1 MVTRAPGGA
10 SEREAPAGDFT
21 KKPEEEC
28 DLVMEGGI
36 TSGVVYPPAILKL
49 ARRYRFRAVGGASA
63 GAIAAAATAAAEYG
77 REEGGFTAFEEMQQE
92 LASPGFFERV
102 FRPSAATKQLFEAT
116 RAAKGVID
124 DWNTSE
130 PEGDGFQLAV
140 SLLERA
146 KGESPGLPSTD
157 RDRDFA
163 LRALQWLLRFV
174 ERETERSARAH
185 EDHVKERA
193 LWSFLSVLVALFG
206 PFVGIALWSGNSVA
220 IGLTLLVSALWV
232 TVIAVFGLRVLSLYR
247 GAEMLLGEAAG
258 LKRGLDALNS
268 PEGSFSFC
276 SGHDEAQG
284 SAEAPPLTDW
294 MHAQFQRLAGKREGE
309 APLTFKDLD
318 EQQVTFQLVTTDLT
332 KGQPMIMPWKDKSF
346 FFKEDDFKKL
356 FPEDVLT
363 ALIRASEELERAREH
378 ASYRLP
384 EGYHHF
390 PADKAL
396 PIIVATRM
404 SLSFPVLLAAVPL
417 YTLDEAGRAAQ
428 QQATVAEPAAL
439 APEHFTVHWFS
450 DGGIANNFPIHFFD
464 SWIPSRPTFGITL
477 ADSPLAGPSIKP
489 AKPPPIDASPIHV
502 VHADTHQDDEHIR
515 KSVVMLRPK
524 QSDARSISPPSILPS
539 YTIKGLPSFA
549 NAILATTRGYRDKLQ
564 ASLPSYRER
573 VVTVFLS
580 PDEGGLNLDM
590 SPEVVR
596 EIFKKGERVGALI
609 QQFNYEEHRWIRSL
623 VLASR
628 LEAELNR
635 VRSGA
640 SPGELKPVSQLRA
653 DYEEIIAAMEGS
665 LAPPSGA
672 FYRAVD
678 SSEAAAPAAAG
689 DDGIHHIPGWQTQ
702 ARKRMGALF
711 ELMDAW
717 DRLEED
723 WRKRHPVT
731 PGEVDAYTFFKAN
744 KPIPEALLRVT
755 PEL

>member
-77 REEGGFTAFEEMQQE
+77 REEGGFTAFEAMQQE
-92 LASPGFFERV
+92 LASPGFFEKV
-102 FRPSAATKQLFEAT
+102 LRPSAATEPLFETA

-124 DWNTSE
+124 DWNTIE
-130 PEGDGFQLAV
+130 PEGDGFKLV
-140 SLLERA
+140 EMLLERA
-146 KGESPGLPSTD
+146 KGKRGGLPSTD
-157 RDRDFA
+157 RDRDGA
-163 LRALQWLLRFV
+163 LRALQWLLKRV
-174 ERETERSARAH
+174 ERETEKAARAP
-185 EDHVKERA
+185 EDPTEERA
-193 LWSFLSVLVALFG
+193 LWGALAVLIALFG

-220 IGLTLLVSALWV
+220 IGLTLVVSALWV
-232 TVIAVFGLRVLSLYR
+232 IVIVAFGLRALSLYQ
-247 GAEMLLGEAAG
+247 GAQALLREASG
-258 LKRGLDALNS
+258 IKRGLDALNS
-268 PEGSFSFC
+268 PEGSFGFC
-276 SGHDEAQG
+276 SGHDEARG
-284 SAEAPPLTDW
+284 SAEGPLTDW

-309 APLTFKDLD
+309 APITCKELEEK
-318 EQQVTFQLVTTDLT
+318 QVTFQLVTTDLT
-332 KGQPMIMPWKDKSF
+332 KGQPMIMPWKDESF

-356 FPEDVLT
+356 FPDEVLT
-363 ALIRASEELERAREH
+363 ALIRASDARAREH

-384 EGYHHF
+384 AGYHHF
-390 PADKAL
+390 PAGKDL

-417 YTLDEAGRAAQ
+417 YSLVEAGRAAQ
-428 QQATVAEPAAL
+428 RQATLAEPVAL

-477 ADSPLAGPSIKP
+477 ADSPLEGPSLKP
-489 AKPPPIDASPIHV
+489 AKPPPIDPSRTHV
-502 VHADTHQDDEHIR
+502 VHADVHQDDEHIR
-515 KSVVMLRPK
+515 RSVVMLRPK
-524 QSDARSISPPSILPS
+524 QSGDLAASPPSILPL

-549 NAILATTRGYRDKLQ
+549 NALLATTRGYRDKLQ
-564 ASLPSYRER
+564 ASLPSYLER

-596 EIFKKGERVGALI
+596 EMFKKGERVGALI
-609 QQFNYEEHRWIRSL
+609 HRFDFEEHRWIRSL

-635 VRSGA
+635 VRYGA
-640 SPGELKPVSQLRA
+640 SPGETKPSSQLRA
-653 DYEEIIAAMEGS
+653 DFEEILAAMERS
-665 LAPPSGA
+665 LDAPSGA

-678 SSEAAAPAAAG
+678 SSEAAAPATPKG
-689 DDGIHHIPGWQTQ
+689 DGIHRIPGWQAQ
-702 ARKRMGALF
+702 ASQRMGALF
-711 ELMDAW
+711 DLLEAW

-723 WRKRHPVT
+723 WRKRYPT
-731 PGEVDAYTFFKAN
+731 MPGEADAYTFFRAN
-744 KPIPEALLRVT
+744 KPVPEALLRVT